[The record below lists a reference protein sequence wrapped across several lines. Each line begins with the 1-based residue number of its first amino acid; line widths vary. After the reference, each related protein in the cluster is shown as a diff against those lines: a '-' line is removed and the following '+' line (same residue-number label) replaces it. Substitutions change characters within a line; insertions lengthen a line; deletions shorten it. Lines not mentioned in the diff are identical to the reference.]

1 MMTESLDEIEA
12 YYRNE
17 KAFVDFNQGQQ
28 SLKNPNHQISGFLQH
43 PLIFCTWAR
52 RAYHLFL
59 SLINR
64 CQRKHKVSIYSPP
77 VGNPRWL
84 AACVFLYTTTPQ
96 KHSTTASECQELI
109 SCVLTIKSCPC
120 QFALFHLVLQ
130 HLHYKKNPM
139 MPLNKLNKCVWFYW
153 VCGRE
158 RERESVCYGEYE
170 VSSNVIA
177 VASVTSTSCLMC
189 VSCHNFIT
197 VIYDQ
202 RQSKIHNL
210 KNKHFFF

>member
-1 MMTESLDEIEA
+1 MIQLTGNAHHVMMTESLDEIEA

-130 HLHYKKNPM
+130 HLHYKKIPWC
-139 MPLNKLNKCVWFYW
+139 LSTSSTSVCDFIECV
-153 VCGRE
+153 VERE
-158 RERESVCYGEYE
+158 RERVCVM
-170 VSSNVIA
+170 VSMKLA
-177 VASVTSTSCLMC
+177 VT
-189 VSCHNFIT
+189 
-197 VIYDQ
+197 
-202 RQSKIHNL
+202 
-210 KNKHFFF
+210 